1 MSTPE
6 EKTRDIVRMKYLC
19 ELVAVQGES
28 LAKNLRE
35 LADISERCGGF
46 TPESLASV
54 RDFADTI
61 ASLKTFANTKGG
73 VK

>member
-6 EKTRDIVRMKYLC
+6 EKTRDIVRMEYLC

-61 ASLKTFANTKGG
+61 ASVKTLANTKGG
-73 VK
+73 AK

>member
-1 MSTPE
+1 MTQE
-6 EKTRDIVRMKYLC
+6 NKRDVVRMEYLC

-35 LADISERCGGF
+35 LADISERCGF
-46 TPESLASV
+46 TKESLASL
-54 RDFADTI
+54 RNFAD
-61 ASLKTFANTKGG
+61 AVDAVQSLAKKRE